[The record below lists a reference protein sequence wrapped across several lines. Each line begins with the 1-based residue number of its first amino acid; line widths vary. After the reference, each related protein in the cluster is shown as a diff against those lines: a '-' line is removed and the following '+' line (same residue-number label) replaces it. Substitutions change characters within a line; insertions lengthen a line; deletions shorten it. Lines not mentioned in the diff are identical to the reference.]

1 MLTVSTLLDHIHAL
15 ARLVIL
21 VTVSRV
27 LISTNVLSL
36 IHVPKIKTVMILMEV
51 MFVHVKMDLKVLI
64 ALISMNV

>member
-64 ALISMNV
+64 VLISMNV

>member
-15 ARLVIL
+15 ATLVLL
-21 VTVSRV
+21 VTVPRAST
-27 LISTNVLSL
+27 STNVLSL
-36 IHVPKIKTVMILMEV
+36 IHVPKMKTVMILMEV